1 MSPQTTQLLGAAAT
15 LYGLGGAL
23 SVLLQARRMHVRG
36 TSGDVSVRFFA
47 VYVGGFAVWLL
58 YGLGIGDLPV
68 IVVHAVG
75 LLCGTVTLAV
85 ALRLRGP
92 AAVGTPARSD
102 AGLVGR
108 ERGPANLLRANR
120 NAGAG
125 RWASAPVRSS
135 GRKLRSRARPDFP
148 EAPTPEKTYGEQALR
163 PSAKGALRPMTP
175 TTPRSLLGTRN
186 AAIAK
191 EGAS

>member
-1 MSPQTTQLLGAAAT
+1 MGPEATQLLGAIAT

-75 LLCGTVTLAV
+75 LVCGTVTLAV

-92 AAVGTPARSD
+92 AATSRSVGE
-102 AGLVGR
+102 
-108 ERGPANLLRANR
+108 ERA
-120 NAGAG
+120 
-125 RWASAPVRSS
+125 
-135 GRKLRSRARPDFP
+135 RARPGQP
-148 EAPTPEKTYGEQALR
+148 PPRTPEHIGR
-163 PSAKGALRPMTP
+163 PLDVRVGSFERMEP
-175 TTPRSLLGTRN
+175 
-186 AAIAK
+186 
-191 EGAS
+191 

>member
-1 MSPQTTQLLGAAAT
+1 MSPGTTQLLGAAAT

-58 YGLGIGDLPV
+58 YGLGIGDVPV

-75 LLCGTVTLAV
+75 LVCGTVTLAV

-92 AAVGTPARSD
+92 AAVATTTRPAGED
-102 AGLVGR
+102 G
-108 ERGPANLLRANR
+108 
-120 NAGAG
+120 AGARPG
-125 RWASAPVRSS
+125 RQPTREPQH
-135 GRKLRSRARPDFP
+135 RARPVGVCVGLV
-148 EAPTPEKTYGEQALR
+148 ERMET
-163 PSAKGALRPMTP
+163 
-175 TTPRSLLGTRN
+175 
-186 AAIAK
+186 
-191 EGAS
+191 